1 MKKLLALFAAVLF
14 MGCNWGSNASC
25 ACGVEC
31 CESGSC
37 DVADCNCTC
46 K

>member
-14 MGCNWGSNASC
+14 MGCNWGSSVC
-25 ACGVEC
+25 SCGVDC
-31 CESGSC
+31 CESGNCST
-37 DVADCNCTC
+37 VDCNCAC